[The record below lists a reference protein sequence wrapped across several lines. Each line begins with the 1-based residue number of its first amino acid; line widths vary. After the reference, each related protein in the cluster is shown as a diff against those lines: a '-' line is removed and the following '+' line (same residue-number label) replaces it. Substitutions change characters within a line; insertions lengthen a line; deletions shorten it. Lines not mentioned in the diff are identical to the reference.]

1 MGSTKQK
8 LLGNMFVD
16 EGHSLPIMLKKID
29 ILENEYFY
37 LWKFPLQ
44 NGNVWSDF
52 TKIVE
57 DQRVPAN
64 VS

>member
-1 MGSTKQK
+1 
-8 LLGNMFVD
+8 MFVD